1 MSLDGSEF
9 PQKGNLGSTAKI
21 YRRRR
26 SGRVGAKGGEADS
39 ALAGEDRLALR
50 GKRWGKGLHDGRG
63 GVKAPETR
71 RNVFIRNGSVYT
83 SSRRRQEP
91 GSRSSLRLL

>member
-9 PQKGNLGSTAKI
+9 PQKGNSGSTAKI

-63 GVKAPETR
+63 GTR
-71 RNVFIRNGSVYT
+71 CRKHDGMSSFGTEAFIPHPAGA
-83 SSRRRQEP
+83 
-91 GSRSSLRLL
+91 RSLGAARL

>member
-50 GKRWGKGLHDGRG
+50 GKRWGER
-63 GVKAPETR
+63 A
-71 RNVFIRNGSVYT
+71 
-83 SSRRRQEP
+83 
-91 GSRSSLRLL
+91 